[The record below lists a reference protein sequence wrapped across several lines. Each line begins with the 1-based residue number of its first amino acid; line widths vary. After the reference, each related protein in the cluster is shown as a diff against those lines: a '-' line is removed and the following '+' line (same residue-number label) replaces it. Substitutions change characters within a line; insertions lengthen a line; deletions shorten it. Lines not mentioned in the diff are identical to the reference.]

1 MVGLPEELYLEAER
15 IVRTSKQGYSSTSEF
30 VKDAV
35 RRRLE
40 ELAKLSEDQR
50 WQKRY
55 ARHKPQI
62 ILNFY
67 KILSARRQR
76 DEILSRQSFPELPS
90 FKAYAN
96 KEYNKCNINVVR

>member
-15 IVRTSKQGYSSTSEF
+15 IVRTGKQGYASTSEF

-50 WQKRY
+50 
-55 ARHKPQI
+55 
-62 ILNFY
+62 
-67 KILSARRQR
+67 
-76 DEILSRQSFPELPS
+76 
-90 FKAYAN
+90 
-96 KEYNKCNINVVR
+96 